1 MVDAMHRQGSPDEND
16 RYLSQLSGQI
26 TWLRELIVIMVG
38 QDRDTRRQS
47 ELLFEM
53 LRALKAAKLAHA
65 LHRPMPAQ
73 DVAALAVASRREAA
87 S

>member
-1 MVDAMHRQGSPDEND
+1 MFEGRPQESLLNADD

-26 TWLRELIVIMVG
+26 TWLRELIVVMVE

-53 LRALKAAKLAHA
+53 LRTLRAAKLGRTRS
-65 LHRPMPAQ
+65 RPEPAQ
-73 DVAALAVASRREAA
+73 EARTAAATSRPLVRT
-87 S
+87 